1 MRKRMVSAAL
11 ALCLAL
17 TLFSGT
23 ALAAGE
29 HPFTDVPQGHWA
41 GDAVQY
47 VYENNLMGGTDSTT
61 FSPNNTTTR
70 GMIVTVLYRLTGE
83 PASGTASQFTDV
95 AAGAWYAK
103 AVAWAAS
110 RDIVNGTSAT
120 TFSPNSPITRAL
132 AWAIRAG
139 LITGT
144 TDTTLSP
151 RGSATRAQVAVIL
164 TRFCETVMPDG
175 PVSHQEM
182 VRNLQNSSLRKKDTL
197 AAMAQVLLDDGF
209 APAFVAGLLG
219 NIIEEGDCGR
229 FESSAYLSHPDAEP
243 DYLVY
248 MDENYDYRDKYS
260 YRLIY
265 EGISLQEVYAMVLEL
280 GPEGANGRGSCFGL
294 GCMQWTS
301 YNRIKRLLENYLEAA
316 DGADTI
322 TLAQVQEAEGITI
335 SYELRNTHKKV
346 YTDWQTANPEQ
357 DTEEAAYD
365 AGVKVCT
372 SYGIPVGYNTPEVQE
387 KRGGN
392 AAQVYAVM
400 LGES

>member
-120 TFSPNSPITRAL
+120 TFSPNSPITREQL
-132 AWAIRAG
+132 AAILYRFAQHMGYDTEGQADLSGFTDLAQVSTYAREAMAWCVDAG
-139 LITGT
+139 LLSGT
-144 TDTTLSP
+144 SPTTLSP
-151 RGSATRAQVAVIL
+151 RGQATRAQTAAVL
-164 TRFCETVMPDG
+164 M
-175 PVSHQEM
+175 
-182 VRNLQNSSLRKKDTL
+182 
-197 AAMAQVLLDDGF
+197 
-209 APAFVAGLLG
+209 
-219 NIIEEGDCGR
+219 
-229 FESSAYLSHPDAEP
+229 
-243 DYLVY
+243 
-248 MDENYDYRDKYS
+248 
-260 YRLIY
+260 RLCQ
-265 EGISLQEVYAMVLEL
+265 G
-280 GPEGANGRGSCFGL
+280 
-294 GCMQWTS
+294 
-301 YNRIKRLLENYLEAA
+301 
-316 DGADTI
+316 
-322 TLAQVQEAEGITI
+322 
-335 SYELRNTHKKV
+335 
-346 YTDWQTANPEQ
+346 
-357 DTEEAAYD
+357 
-365 AGVKVCT
+365 
-372 SYGIPVGYNTPEVQE
+372 YG
-387 KRGGN
+387 
-392 AAQVYAVM
+392 M
-400 LGES
+400 